1 MGILD
6 RFTTI
11 VKANINE
18 LLDKAE
24 DPAKMVDQY
33 LVDLTESLADVKRE
47 TAGVMAEEART
58 KRAADANAEEVSRM
72 EDLAKKALKAGNE
85 GDARVFLAKKQKLET
100 AGAELQKA
108 ADAAKANADK
118 MRQMHDKLVSDIE
131 DLKSR
136 RETIKA
142 KMAVAKTQEKVAGYT
157 SGADK
162 AESAIEA
169 FNRMEEKADR
179 MLDTADAMAELNTE
193 PVDDAE
199 SLAEKRPRR
208 RRARPP
214 TGGLGPHAPHR
225 PPVPRASV
233 FLAPLNAGQK
243 KPSRQW
249 HRARGEKT
257 VLLAPRSS
265 CVRCEVLRHECHLAG
280 ALFEHVDGLVGLPD
294 VGDGL
299 VHGALTTLG
308 AVADVRHEN
317 VVADE
322 DAGGEKDRAAGPG
335 HDGGEDRLRPEHG
348 IEERGGLADD
358 LVGDGEALEAAALG
372 DHLEER
378 LHAALVADDDLVAA
392 NGHEGGVL
400 VGDEQG
406 TCKVEVGGVH
416 VFNPP
421 SPRVNSDQAGTV
433 PQRRPPATPFAET
446 DTTPMPLVPLAS
458 GLFGMPLASGLFGA
472 FVWSV
477 SRTEK

>member
-179 MLDTADAMAELNTE
+179 MLDTTDAMAELNTE

-199 SLAEKRPRR
+199 SLAEKY
-208 RRARPP
+208 
-214 TGGLGPHAPHR
+214 
-225 PPVPRASV
+225 
-233 FLAPLNAGQK
+233 
-243 KPSRQW
+243 
-249 HRARGEKT
+249 
-257 VLLAPRSS
+257 
-265 CVRCEVLRHECHLAG
+265 AG
-280 ALFEHVDGLVGLPD
+280 AADSAAVDDELARLKAEMGL
-294 VGDGL
+294 
-299 VHGALTTLG
+299 
-308 AVADVRHEN
+308 
-317 VVADE
+317 
-322 DAGGEKDRAAGPG
+322 
-335 HDGGEDRLRPEHG
+335 
-348 IEERGGLADD
+348 
-358 LVGDGEALEAAALG
+358 
-372 DHLEER
+372 
-378 LHAALVADDDLVAA
+378 
-392 NGHEGGVL
+392 
-400 VGDEQG
+400 
-406 TCKVEVGGVH
+406 
-416 VFNPP
+416 
-421 SPRVNSDQAGTV
+421 
-433 PQRRPPATPFAET
+433 
-446 DTTPMPLVPLAS
+446 
-458 GLFGMPLASGLFGA
+458 
-472 FVWSV
+472 
-477 SRTEK
+477 

>member
-72 EDLAKKALKAGNE
+72 GDLAKKALKAGNE

-199 SLAEKRPRR
+199 SLAEKY
-208 RRARPP
+208 
-214 TGGLGPHAPHR
+214 
-225 PPVPRASV
+225 
-233 FLAPLNAGQK
+233 
-243 KPSRQW
+243 
-249 HRARGEKT
+249 
-257 VLLAPRSS
+257 
-265 CVRCEVLRHECHLAG
+265 AG
-280 ALFEHVDGLVGLPD
+280 AADSAVVDDELARLKAEMGL
-294 VGDGL
+294 
-299 VHGALTTLG
+299 
-308 AVADVRHEN
+308 
-317 VVADE
+317 
-322 DAGGEKDRAAGPG
+322 
-335 HDGGEDRLRPEHG
+335 
-348 IEERGGLADD
+348 
-358 LVGDGEALEAAALG
+358 
-372 DHLEER
+372 
-378 LHAALVADDDLVAA
+378 
-392 NGHEGGVL
+392 
-400 VGDEQG
+400 
-406 TCKVEVGGVH
+406 
-416 VFNPP
+416 
-421 SPRVNSDQAGTV
+421 
-433 PQRRPPATPFAET
+433 
-446 DTTPMPLVPLAS
+446 
-458 GLFGMPLASGLFGA
+458 
-472 FVWSV
+472 
-477 SRTEK
+477 